1 MGHVGSSSPTQA
13 SKPGPAALGAW
24 SLSHWTTREAPSS
37 CSLSHTRAAN
47 GARKDPTGLPPSLLT
62 FITDVGIPVK
72 GIVAGPAL
80 LAAPGV
86 VAAPGVIAAPG
97 VVAVPRVVAIPRG
110 VGVIEGRGPAH
121 TLLPQVSHEEL
132 QPHQGK
138 DAQAED
144 SEDHHVREF
153 FYRLDQGPHDGLQP

>member
-1 MGHVGSSSPTQA
+1 MGLGKTPLA
-13 SKPGPAALGAW
+13 S
-24 SLSHWTTREAPSS
+24 
-37 CSLSHTRAAN
+37 
-47 GARKDPTGLPPSLLT
+47 PPSLLT
-62 FITDVGIPVK
+62 FIIDVGIPVK
-72 GIVAGPAL
+72 GRVAGPAL
-80 LAAPGV
+80 LAV
-86 VAAPGVIAAPG
+86 PG
-97 VVAVPRVVAIPRG
+97 VVAVPGIVAVPRG

-144 SEDHHVREF
+144 GEDHHVREF

>member
-1 MGHVGSSSPTQA
+1 M
-13 SKPGPAALGAW
+13 
-24 SLSHWTTREAPSS
+24 
-37 CSLSHTRAAN
+37 SHTRAAN
-47 GARKDPTGLPPSLLT
+47 GARKDPTGFPPSLLT
-62 FITDVGIPVK
+62 FITDVSIPVK

-86 VAAPGVIAAPG
+86 VAVPGAVAAPG
-97 VVAVPRVVAIPRG
+97 VVAIPRG

-144 SEDHHVREF
+144 GEDHHVREF